1 MKKLLASLALT
12 AGVCFPQTAGLPVS
26 TVTVASDTALPNGAK
41 VGDTCS
47 NYNVQYLNGT
57 NGHLIACV
65 NSANLSI
72 TNKGVW
78 TITNTGGGGGG
89 GVSAPGSTNVIMK
102 YLGSNLTDAA
112 TANDITPL
120 FGSRPAGCV
129 LGGNNTCFVPSIT
142 GPGVSGTWP
151 NLSITGGGGGGAS
164 LPTTSLLLK
173 GDNAGGATT
182 ATAPDVTSLFS
193 GTGTFLKSD
202 GTRGTPTGGASLPTT
217 TVVLKGDNAGGAL
230 AATPGTDYLAPA
242 SNLDAT
248 KLVNTVPAAALPV
261 AGAALGAV
269 KSNACGA
276 GTHSDGTFSVAG
288 VPGCSADTGGSA
300 TIPSGTT
307 ANVATYTSN
316 TVGALGYATD
326 APGSQLPFYVR
337 PSVGGA
343 PTPFLTVGASGL
355 LQITGGNVIDGVT
368 SKIVTKDGSNTLTGS
383 YDFTGA
389 TVTGVGG
396 SGSIAS
402 TSAPLKGNGSGG
414 AVAATSADVAGLF
427 SGTGTFL
434 KSDGTQGNQSTVA
447 TSVNSGTSFITATTT
462 NTGDTVF
469 DWTNTNAA
477 SGGIHNYR
485 WDAFPGAMQFLDTT
499 GGAALQNFFVG
510 ARLEIDAGL
519 RVNANGN
526 TKPTCAVGIRGTF
539 WYVAAGAGVKDDVQ
553 VCAKAADDSY
563 SWRVIY

>member
-1 MKKLLASLALT
+1 MKKLLASFALA
-12 AGVCFPQTAGLPVS
+12 AGVCFPQTAGLPVA

-65 NSANLSI
+65 NSGNLSI

-78 TITNTGGGGGG
+78 TITNTGSGGGG
-89 GVSAPGSTNVIMK
+89 GVSAPGATNVIMK

-142 GPGVSGTWP
+142 GPAVSGTWP
-151 NLSITGGGGGGAS
+151 NLTITGSGGGGAS

-217 TVVLKGDNAGGAL
+217 TVVLKGDNAGGAV

-248 KLVNTVPAAALPV
+248 KLVNTIPSAALPV
-261 AGAALGAV
+261 AGASLGAV
-269 KSNACGA
+269 KSSACAA
-276 GTHSDGTFSVAG
+276 GSHSDGTFSVAG

-389 TVTGVGG
+389 TVTGI
-396 SGSIAS
+396 S
-402 TSAPLKGNGSGG
+402 GSGG
-414 AVAATSADVAGLF
+414 YSSITQDGTTGQITISNGNPVALAVHSTSSGAPARNEIDVTNPNASLVAGPHNFAIYSNNDTALGIYDF
-427 SGTGTFL
+427 TKDQAVFGVPLDSRAVYITPPVRFNAGNTALPACDASTRGVMTFIDGGTGADSL
-434 KSDGTQGNQSTVA
+434 QICMYNGTTYGWV
-447 TSVNSGTSFITATTT
+447 
-462 NTGDTVF
+462 
-469 DWTNTNAA
+469 
-477 SGGIHNYR
+477 
-485 WDAFPGAMQFLDTT
+485 
-499 GGAALQNFFVG
+499 
-510 ARLEIDAGL
+510 
-519 RVNANGN
+519 
-526 TKPTCAVGIRGTF
+526 
-539 WYVAAGAGVKDDVQ
+539 VK
-553 VCAKAADDSY
+553 
-563 SWRVIY
+563 

>member
-1 MKKLLASLALT
+1 MKKLLAALALT
-12 AGVCFPQTAGLPVS
+12 AGVCFPQTAGLPVA

-142 GPGVSGTWP
+142 GAGVSGTWP
-151 NLSITGGGGGGAS
+151 NLSITGGGGGAS

-193 GTGTFLKSD
+193 GTGTFLKAD

-217 TVVLKGDNAGGAL
+217 TVVLKGDNAGGAV

-248 KLVNTVPAAALPV
+248 KLVNTVPSAALPV

-269 KSNACGA
+269 KSSACAA
-276 GTHSDGTFSVAG
+276 GSHSDGTFSVAG

-368 SKIVTKDGSNTLTGS
+368 SKIVTKDGANTLTGS

-396 SGSIAS
+396 SSYSSITQDGTTGQITISNGNPVSLVVHS
-402 TSAPLKGNGSGG
+402 TSSGAPARNEIDVTNPNASL
-414 AVAATSADVAGLF
+414 VAGPHDWAVYSNNDTGLGVYDF
-427 SGTGTFL
+427 TKNEVVIGTPL
-434 KSDGTQGNQSTVA
+434 DNSALYV
-447 TSVNSGTSFITATTT
+447 TSPLRANSG
-462 NTGDTVF
+462 NK
-469 DWTNTNAA
+469 AA
-477 SGGIHNYR
+477 
-485 WDAFPGAMQFLDTT
+485 
-499 GGAALQNFFVG
+499 
-510 ARLEIDAGL
+510 
-519 RVNANGN
+519 
-526 TKPTCAVGIRGTF
+526 PTCDSNHRGLIT
-539 WYVAAGAGVKDDVQ
+539 YIEGATGVKDTLE
-553 VCAKAADDSY
+553 VCAKAA
-563 SWRVIY
+563 